1 MIKSLVLFLIF
12 FLYENFSFSQF
23 PYSSKSKKAIKLFEK
38 ARSAPMENINPE
50 SNIPDFKLG
59 IEFANKAIEK
69 DSNFWE
75 AHVLAAELNEKNRDL
90 EKAIF
95 HYKKALIIHP
105 THSISSK
112 TNFFLATCELK
123 IGLYTDALKNI
134 ELFIRN
140 PNAVEEWMSKA
151 REMEANARF
160 AIIALKNPIPF
171 DPINLGEGINSIY
184 PEYYPSITV
193 DGKTMLFT
201 RRLPINNASQ
211 FQEDFFVS
219 ESNEDENWKKA
230 IPMPTNVNTIN
241 NEGAPTISSD
251 GKSLIFVACSD
262 ETGDYGFDR
271 FGYGSCDL
279 FYSKKLGN
287 KWLNPINLPGNVN
300 SYNWET
306 QPSLSADGNTLYF
319 IRGVRNKNGKKDSDI
334 YFSKLQN
341 DGKWSAAERLPN
353 TINTPYAEESVHIH
367 PDGKTLYFASRGHV
381 GMGGSDLF
389 VSRMDKKGNWSKAV
403 NLGYPINTLFDE
415 NSLMVS
421 AKGDIAFLASN
432 RPGGYGDLDIY
443 YFNLPD
449 EIKPTKTFYFDG
461 LVFDLKTRKAL
472 AGHFQLIDIESG
484 QVVIISDADKIDGSF
499 MVALPI
505 NRDYAIS
512 VSYPGYFPYSL
523 NFNLSMPDGQENY
536 HLDIPLNPE
545 TSEVENVL
553 SNVFFDLNQSKIRE
567 TSKIELL
574 EFVAYLKQ
582 NPQHK
587 IELGGHTDSRGNR
600 TDNLI
605 LSSERAKSVFDFL
618 ISNGINANRLS
629 YKGYG
634 STQTIISDVE
644 IEKMNSEQ
652 EKEKAHQ
659 KNRRTVYK
667 IIL

>member
-1 MIKSLVLFLIF
+1 MIRFLLLMALFPAFI
-12 FLYENFSFSQF
+12 SFTNAQF

-38 ARSAPMENINPE
+38 ARSAPMENFISETNL
-50 SNIPDFKLG
+50 PDFKLG
-59 IEFANKAIEK
+59 IDLANKAIEK
-69 DSNFWE
+69 DPNFWE

-95 HYKKALIIHP
+95 HYKKALYIHP

-123 IGLYTDALKNI
+123 IGKYEDALKNI
-134 ELFIRN
+134 GVFILN

-230 IPMPTNVNTIN
+230 IPMPSNVNTIN

-279 FYSKKLGN
+279 FYTKKLGN

-300 SYNWET
+300 SNNWET

-389 VSRMDKKGNWSKAV
+389 VSRMDKKGNWSKAE

-421 AKGDIAFLASN
+421 ANGDIAYFASN
-432 RPGGYGDLDIY
+432 RTGGYGDLDIY
-443 YFNLPD
+443 YFNLPK
-449 EIKPTKTFYFDG
+449 EIQPAKTFYFDG

-523 NFNLSMPDGQENY
+523 NFNLSIPDGQENY

-553 SNVFFDLNQSKIRE
+553 SNVFFDVNQSKIRE

-574 EFVAYLKQ
+574 EFVAYLKE

-587 IELGGHTDSRGNR
+587 IELGGHTDSRGNSN
-600 TDNLI
+600 DNLI
-605 LSSERAKSVFDFL
+605 LSSERAKSVYDFL
-618 ISNGINANRLS
+618 VSNGIDGSRLT

-634 STQTIISDVE
+634 STQAIVSDIE
-644 IEKMNSEQ
+644 IEMMTSDD